1 MPYIVYKLI
10 HFFGIAAIV
19 AALAASAMHVA
30 AGGTRATNPYRRPLA
45 VTHGI
50 ASFLIL
56 LGGFGMLARLGI
68 MHGGLPGWIW
78 AKLAIWIVVSAAL
91 VAVYRGSRFAR
102 LVLVALPL
110 LVVLSAAVAL
120 YKPF

>member
-1 MPYIVYKLI
+1 
-10 HFFGIAAIV
+10 
-19 AALAASAMHVA
+19 
-30 AGGTRATNPYRRPLA
+30 
-45 VTHGI
+45 
-50 ASFLIL
+50 
-56 LGGFGMLARLGI
+56 MLARLGI